1 MIRDLRPFALTL
13 ALLVAIVQ
21 GTLAFVAA
29 PVAAQDYR
37 LKSLRIDHAFARAT
51 PPGARSGGVFLTVEN
66 TGSVADR
73 LIRVSSPVA
82 RTVELHDMT
91 LDGGVMRMR
100 AVSTVEIKPGDKLE
114 LKPGGYHAML
124 SGLKQP
130 LKPGDR
136 FLLTLTFQ
144 HAGAI
149 ELSVTVEAMSATP
162 THADSSR
169 SS

>member
-13 ALLVAIVQ
+13 ALLLAIVQ

-66 TGSVADR
+66 TGSVPDR
-73 LIRVSSPVA
+73 LLRVSSPVA

-124 SGLKQP
+124 SDLTQP
-130 LKPGDR
+130 LRVGDR
-136 FLLTLTFQ
+136 FPLTLTFQ

-162 THADSSR
+162 THADSSW

>member
-1 MIRDLRPFALTL
+1 MIRDLRPFALTV

-21 GTLAFVAA
+21 VTLAFVAA

-66 TGSVADR
+66 TGRVPDR
-73 LIRVSSPVA
+73 LLGVSSPVA

-91 LDGGVMRMR
+91 LHGGVMQMR
-100 AVSTVEIKPGDKLE
+100 AVSTVEVKPGDKLE

-124 SGLKQP
+124 SDLTQP
-130 LKPGDR
+130 LTVGDR
-136 FLLTLTFQ
+136 FPLTLTFQ

-149 ELSVTVEAMSATP
+149 EVSVRVEAMGAKP
-162 THADSSR
+162 TQAD
-169 SS
+169 

>member
-1 MIRDLRPFALTL
+1 MIRDLRPFALTV

-21 GTLAFVAA
+21 VTLAFVAA

-66 TGSVADR
+66 TGSVPDR
-73 LIRVSSPVA
+73 LLGVSSPVA

-91 LDGGVMRMR
+91 LHGGVMQMR
-100 AVSTVEIKPGDKLE
+100 AVSTVEVKPGDKLE

-124 SGLKQP
+124 SDLTQP
-130 LKPGDR
+130 LRVGDR
-136 FLLTLTFQ
+136 FPLTLTFQ

-149 ELSVTVEAMSATP
+149 EVSVRVEAMGAKP
-162 THADSSR
+162 TQAD
-169 SS
+169 